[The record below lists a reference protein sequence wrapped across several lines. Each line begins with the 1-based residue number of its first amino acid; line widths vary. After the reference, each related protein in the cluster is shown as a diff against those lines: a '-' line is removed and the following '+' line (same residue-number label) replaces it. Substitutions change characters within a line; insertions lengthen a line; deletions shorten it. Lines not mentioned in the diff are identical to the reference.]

1 MRQVILGQVFLI
13 VCCCFYLGFWYT
25 GYKPGVNADRMN
37 GINGVLFAA
46 TALTGMAG
54 ILLCLIPSDMLFK
67 VKFPQMFVLFGG
79 IVMYIILMLVTKYGF
94 GRIVT
99 TELFLIVGWTM
110 LEVSILNKLAGTG
123 VLDGAGLVISCLAV
137 LIAFLVSMVL
147 YVAYYRMEDM
157 KAFYAAMVPLVT
169 EAVAMLVL
177 VLVLL
182 GGLHGQSQRT

>member
-1 MRQVILGQVFLI
+1 MRQVILGQIFLI

-25 GYKPGVNADRMN
+25 GYKPGVNIDRMN
-37 GINGVLFAA
+37 GINGVLLAA

-54 ILLCLIPSDMLFK
+54 LMLCLIPSDMLFK
-67 VKFPQMFVLFGG
+67 TKFPQMFVLFGG
-79 IVMYIILMLVTKYGF
+79 ILLYIILMFVTKYGF

-110 LEVSILNKLAGTG
+110 LEVSLLNKLAGTG
-123 VLDGAGLVISCLAV
+123 VLAEAGLVVSCLAV
-137 LIAFLVSMVL
+137 VIAFLVSMVL

-157 KAFYAAMVPLVT
+157 KAFYAAMVPLAT

-177 VLVLL
+177 VIVLL
-182 GGLHGQSQRT
+182 TRVKLYKNT

>member
-169 EAVAMLVL
+169 EAAAMAVL
-177 VLVLL
+177 VGMLL
-182 GGLHGQSQRT
+182 AGKNGV